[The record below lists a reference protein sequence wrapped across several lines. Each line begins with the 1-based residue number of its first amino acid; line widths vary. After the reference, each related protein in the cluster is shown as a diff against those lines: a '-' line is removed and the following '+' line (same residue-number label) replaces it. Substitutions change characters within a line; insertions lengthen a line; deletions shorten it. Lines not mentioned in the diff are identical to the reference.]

1 MTRSLTIALLAA
13 LLLLLAAP
21 ASSHALASRAQACPA
36 AYSEPN
42 QANLSRVSS
51 ATLCLINYE
60 RASRRLSALRPNSAL
75 TVAAL
80 RHSRDMAARNYFA
93 HDTMGG
99 GSFTS
104 RIMAARY
111 TNPRGSW
118 SVGENL
124 AWGTGQL
131 GTPAATV
138 EAWMRSPGHRANILK
153 GSFKEIGVGVVLSGP
168 KAIYTTDFGRR
179 G

>member
-1 MTRSLTIALLAA
+1 MIRSLKFSLLAA
-13 LLLLLAAP
+13 LLILLAAP
-21 ASSHALASRAQACPA
+21 ASSFALASRAQACPA
-36 AYSEPN
+36 AYSQPN
-42 QANLSRVSS
+42 QANLARVSS
-51 ATLCLINYE
+51 ATVCLINYE
-60 RASRRLSALRPNSAL
+60 RVSRRVSPLRPNRAL
-75 TVAAL
+75 TAAAA
-80 RHSRDMAARNYFA
+80 RHSRDMAARNYFS
-93 HDTMGG
+93 HSTMGG

-111 TNPRGSW
+111 TNPRGAW

-153 GSFKEIGVGVVLSGP
+153 GSFKEIGLGLVLSGP
-168 KAIYTTDFGRR
+168 KAIYTTDFGSR